1 MAGDSDKRSV
11 STLLGCG
18 CAALVALILGG
29 VALMTFLTYRAGKRL
44 EAMAHDPAQAS
55 AAVQEVLPYDE
66 LPAGYVAVGTLS
78 VPFLMDVAFLRRGAL
93 RQAQGEAEGK
103 AEGEAESKAE
113 GAAEGQAQGAAEGGA
128 EGQAEGASEGE
139 AEGAAEGEAEAG
151 TPVASGSGDEDRVV
165 EENDFESGFLFVRV
179 RDWMG
184 RGNKARQWIESGE
197 SDDSPIDQQEL
208 RFDPQ
213 EVVARGE
220 LTAGGADVLWVA
232 RRGML
237 DVDTSGFEKEHEAVK
252 ITVGEGHHEEGL
264 LTVLSID
271 CSGDD
276 GWQRIGIWFVPD
288 PAPETPAAELDWTGT
303 PADPAAIESLL
314 GHFGL
319 CA

>member
-1 MAGDSDKRSV
+1 MAGDSEKRSV

-66 LPAGYVAVGTLS
+66 LPTGYVAVGTLS
-78 VPFLMDVAFLRRGAL
+78 VPYLMDVAFLRRGAPP
-93 RQAQGEAEGK
+93 RVQ
-103 AEGEAESKAE
+103 
-113 GAAEGQAQGAAEGGA
+113 
-128 EGQAEGASEGE
+128 GE
-139 AEGAAEGEAEAG
+139 AEGAAEGEAEVQVQGAAEG
-151 TPVASGSGDEDRVV
+151 ETQGRLESEAEGGAPVASGSGEEDRVV
-165 EENDFESGFLFVRV
+165 EQDDFESGFLFVRV